1 MSIGDR
7 QDMISGATEF
17 LRLSSD
23 IAIKSLQCV
32 QLAEAERL
40 QASIT
45 GWENLELAYEQ
56 LGLILALRPH
66 RPHWHR
72 DRS

>member
-7 QDMISGATEF
+7 ADMISAATEF
-17 LRLSSD
+17 LRLSSE
-23 IAIKSLQCV
+23 IAIKSLKCAE
-32 QLAEAERL
+32 LAEAERL
-40 QASIT
+40 MASIT
-45 GWENLELAYEQ
+45 GWDNLELAYEQ
-56 LGLILALRPH
+56 LGVILARRPH